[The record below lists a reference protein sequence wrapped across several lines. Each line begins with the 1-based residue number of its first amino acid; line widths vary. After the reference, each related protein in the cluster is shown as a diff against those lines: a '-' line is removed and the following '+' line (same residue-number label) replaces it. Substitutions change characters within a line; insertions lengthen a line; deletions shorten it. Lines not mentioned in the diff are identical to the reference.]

1 VSRAIQLAEHWEECS
16 NCIHSLICDSAVVT
30 GQCRESLRQQ
40 EGCVQATY
48 RVSTSRS
55 SKTHRMRSVQEVE
68 AGELQVDAYSCCNNE
83 VGSKSQ
89 GVATTG
95 GAVLCCKQRPV
106 PTRQADVTTH
116 TNRQSP
122 PLHTGRHHRLLQQS
136 ALYLSL
142 NEPLY

>member
-1 VSRAIQLAEHWEECS
+1 
-16 NCIHSLICDSAVVT
+16 
-30 GQCRESLRQQ
+30 
-40 EGCVQATY
+40 
-48 RVSTSRS
+48 
-55 SKTHRMRSVQEVE
+55 MRSVQEVE
-68 AGELQVDAYSCCNNE
+68 AGELQVGAYSCCNNE
-83 VGSKSQ
+83 VSSKSQ

-95 GAVLCCKQRPV
+95 GAVLCCKQIPV

-122 PLHTGRHHRLLQQS
+122 PLHTSRHHRLLQQS